1 MRYSMITCSVN
12 LERRLAIKSSF
23 AGAGS
28 EAMLRGSTTGSGSA
42 TALPASHPVQELV
55 QQG

>member
-1 MRYSMITCSVN
+1 MITCSVN